1 MGLPIAAPLMAYMY
15 PLIDT
20 IDGNPNILSTFN
32 LCIILFA
39 YASQSKTIICTSLES
54 KSENT

>member
-20 IDGNPNILSTFN
+20 IDGNPNILSWYQRKGRF
-32 LCIILFA
+32 LRFR
-39 YASQSKTIICTSLES
+39 
-54 KSENT
+54 

>member
-20 IDGNPNILSTFN
+20 IDGNPNILSWYHGKDD
-32 LCIILFA
+32 C
-39 YASQSKTIICTSLES
+39 YASASHGAAAALPLAGL
-54 KSENT
+54 